1 MNFYLIL
8 LIVSDRTT
16 VHVSVCA
23 CALAADKKQNTDRL
37 GNVNNQVK
45 AGGDKFDEFDWDI
58 SKVCVYK
65 VQTSFMSLGRF
76 HS

>member
-8 LIVSDRTT
+8 LIVSDQTT

-37 GNVNNQVK
+37 GNVNNRIKGIK
-45 AGGDKFDEFDWDI
+45 AEGDKFDEFDWDI
-58 SKVCVYK
+58 SKVCV
-65 VQTSFMSLGRF
+65 F
-76 HS
+76 